1 MQTTQQPDN
10 STATIITIAQ
20 EATRGWLEMITECR
34 QLEKN
39 HGGGDGDGGDGGGGY
54 ISQCIKKMRFQLT
67 RNYRI
72 LMKEIEESKTITRE
86 ETAKKWIRDNL
97 EEAQH
102 LIDNIVGIKG
112 ITEDPLK
119 VAAELEGLAKLTPHT
134 DTTNMSM
141 SVSMPVSMSYDSN
154 VIAANTAGTLQR
166 EFVDDKKEESSTLR
180 MSPPHEELYGY

>member
-1 MQTTQQPDN
+1 MQTNQKSDN

-20 EATRGWLEMITECR
+20 EATRGWLEMVTECR

-39 HGGGDGDGGDGGGGY
+39 YGGDSGDGGDGGDGGY
-54 ISQCIKKMRFQLT
+54 ISQCMEKMRFQLT

-72 LMKEIEESKTITRE
+72 LMKKIEESKTITRE

-119 VAAELEGLAKLTPHT
+119 VAAELEGPSKLTQCT
-134 DTTNMSM
+134 SM
-141 SVSMPVSMSYDSN
+141 EIPYGPN

-166 EFVDDKKEESSTLR
+166 EFVQ
-180 MSPPHEELYGY
+180 PPHEELYGY